1 MVRVGFSPCKNT
13 SFSSFHH
20 CHHTWGVAGSWD
32 GTWQAVA
39 NRNIDLTLN
48 LFAQYDFSGN
58 SHFWGNF
65 AEDRLQYS
73 IGLIGKFGTAWE
85 AEINYAGQDFSD
97 SVYETQ
103 DTINLSFNY
112 KF

>member
-1 MVRVGFSPCKNT
+1 LAEADDFA
-13 SFSSFHH
+13 
-20 CHHTWGVAGSWD
+20 WGAAASWD

-39 NRNIDLTLN
+39 NRNIDLVLN
-48 LFAQYDFSGN
+48 VFMQYDFSGN

-73 IGLIGKFGTAWE
+73 VGLTGKFGTAWE
-85 AEINYAGQDFSD
+85 ANVNYAGQSFSD
-97 SVYETQ
+97 SVFETQ
-103 DTINLSFNY
+103 DTINVSFNY